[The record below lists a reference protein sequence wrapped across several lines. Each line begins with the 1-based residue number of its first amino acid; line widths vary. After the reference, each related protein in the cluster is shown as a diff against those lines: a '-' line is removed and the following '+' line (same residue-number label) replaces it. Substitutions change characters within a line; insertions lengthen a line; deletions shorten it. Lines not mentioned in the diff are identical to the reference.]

1 MPKEVDVMTEDVVE
15 VIGVIAVMTE
25 GEEMTDGTA
34 KAKAATEATTEEGAM
49 LIGMVAMIVEDATTT
64 VDMTGTETKVVAALE
79 AIAEM
84 DTEVVAVTAAMMNGR
99 VPISVKFVTPTS
111 ARICSYRSMCKCRL

>member
-1 MPKEVDVMTEDVVE
+1 MPKEVDVMAEDVVE

-25 GEEMTDGTA
+25 DEEMTDGTA
-34 KAKAATEATTEEGAM
+34 KAKA
-49 LIGMVAMIVEDATTT
+49 IGMVAMIVEDATTT
-64 VDMTGTETKVVAALE
+64 LDMTGTETKVVAALE

-99 VPISVKFVTPTS
+99 VPTSVKFLTS
-111 ARICSYRSMCKCRL
+111 TNARICSYRSMCKCRL